1 MNRDPSKSV
10 LHAAVAAAALVML
23 GACAKTESQSASD
36 TAAKASTAA
45 STPAAAATPNMVS
58 FTAKEF
64 SFEGPD
70 AIPAGLT
77 MFHLTDAGQ
86 ELHHVQLIKLEE
98 GKTFAD
104 YQAAMKD
111 LKGPPPAW
119 AVPYGG
125 VNPPAPGATATAM
138 QVLEPGNYAVVCFVE
153 GADHVPHMAKGM
165 MRALTVTPSANE
177 NKAEPTAD
185 VTLTLSDYTFTLSKD
200 LQAGNHMIKVENA
213 ASQPHE
219 VVLVQLAPGKTIE
232 DVGKWVFDM
241 KGPPPGK
248 PIGGIPAFVKGKNS
262 YFAADLAPGDYGMI
276 CFVPDAKD
284 GKPHVQ
290 HGMTKQFKI
299 S

>member
-1 MNRDPSKSV
+1 MSRFSRNPVAVSAAAIAVSVMLAGCAKPDAQPADTTAKS
-10 LHAAVAAAALVML
+10 AAAA
-23 GACAKTESQSASD
+23 S
-36 TAAKASTAA
+36 
-45 STPAAAATPNMVS
+45 ATPNMVT

-70 AIPAGLT
+70 SIPAGLT
-77 MFHLTDAGQ
+77 MFHLMDAGQ
-86 ELHHVQLIKLEE
+86 ELHHVQLIKLEQ

-104 YQAAMKD
+104 YQAALKD
-111 LKGPPPAW
+111 MGSGPPPAW

-125 VNPPAPGATATAM
+125 VNPPAPGGTTTAM

-153 GADHVPHMAKGM
+153 SADHVPHIAKGM
-165 MRALTVTPSANE
+165 LRSLTVTPSSNPTT
-177 NKAEPTAD
+177 EPNAD
-185 VTLTLSDYTFTLSKD
+185 VTLTLSDYTFTLSKP
-200 LQAGNHMIKVENA
+200 LVAGKQMIKVENA
-213 ASQPHE
+213 ATQPHE

-262 YFAADLAPGDYGMI
+262 FFEADLTPGEYGMI
-276 CFVPDAKD
+276 CFVPDATD

-290 HGMTKQFKI
+290 HGMTTQFKI

>member
-1 MNRDPSKSV
+1 MSRFCSKPFAMP
-10 LHAAVAAAALVML
+10 AAGIAAFFMLTGCAKSDTQSADTTANAAA
-23 GACAKTESQSASD
+23 SAP
-36 TAAKASTAA
+36 
-45 STPAAAATPNMVS
+45 TPPPAATPNMVS

-70 AIPAGLT
+70 SIPAGLT

-104 YQAAMKD
+104 YQAAVKD
-111 LKGPPPAW
+111 MKGPPPAW
-119 AVPYGG
+119 MVPYGG
-125 VNPPAPGATATAM
+125 VNPPAPGGTTTAM

-153 GADHVPHMAKGM
+153 GADHVPHLAKGM
-165 MRALTVTPSANE
+165 MRSLTVTPSSNPTT
-177 NKAEPTAD
+177 EPNAD
-185 VTLTLSDYTFTLSKD
+185 VTLTLSDYTFTLSKP
-200 LQAGNHMIKVENA
+200 LAAGKQMIKVENGA
-213 ASQPHE
+213 AQPHE
-219 VVLVQLAPGKTIE
+219 VVLVQLAPGKTMQ
-232 DVGKWVFDM
+232 DLGKWVADM

-248 PIGGIPAFVKGKNS
+248 PIGGIPAFIPGKKA
-262 YFAADLAPGDYGMI
+262 FFEADLVPGDYGMI

-290 HGMTKQFKI
+290 HGMTTQFKI